1 MKRAKKVGLVL
12 TVIVLLSQI
21 PFAYRRYKLGQ
32 LNAQIQTINAT
43 RRTLQSNPGWTEY
56 KGVAHVHSFLG
67 GHTSGSFNEII
78 SAATANQLHFVIMTE
93 HLEQEF
99 DTAAMTLKGQ
109 HGGVL
114 FVNGNE
120 ISTADGERV
129 LVVPSEGSLRDATKG
144 SMSDLLTRVESQG
157 YLAIAAYPETFK
169 SWDANGL
176 DGVEVF
182 NVYSNARRIN
192 PVVAFFDVLW
202 SRRSYPELLFAT
214 FYSRPAENLKLWDQQ
229 LARKR
234 STAVAGNDAHANIG
248 FSLKNRSGETVLGL
262 HLDPYE
268 VSFRLVR
275 IHVFIRQ
282 QQALTADS
290 VSEAI
295 KAGHCFVGFDL
306 FGDTSGFSFTA
317 ENSTGTKIQGDEISL
332 EGTKLKI
339 EVPVESRIVL
349 FKDGNVHLDE
359 TGVSTKV
366 YDVAERGVYRVE
378 VYLPSLGKP
387 VGEQPWIISNPI
399 YVR

>member
-1 MKRAKKVGLVL
+1 MKRAKKLVLVL
-12 TVIVLLSQI
+12 TVIILLSQI
-21 PFAYRRYKLGQ
+21 PFAYRRYRLGQ
-32 LNAQIQTINAT
+32 LNAEIQMINSS
-43 RRTLQSNPGWTEY
+43 RRPLQSNLAFTEY

-67 GHTSGSFNEII
+67 GHSTGSFDEII
-78 SAATANQLHFVIMTE
+78 SAAKANQLHFVIMTE

-99 DTAAMTLKGQ
+99 DTAEMTLKGQ

-120 ISTADGERV
+120 ISTANGERL
-129 LVVPSEGSLRDATKG
+129 LVIPSDGSLRDASKG
-144 SMSDLLTRVESQG
+144 SVSELLTRVESQG
-157 YLAIAAYPETFK
+157 YLGIAAYPEVFN
-169 SWDANGL
+169 SWDASGL

-192 PVVAFFDVLW
+192 PVIAFFDVLW
-202 SRRSYPELLFAT
+202 SRRRYPDLLFAT
-214 FYSRPAENLKLWDQQ
+214 FYSRPGENLKLWDQL

-234 STAVAGNDAHANIG
+234 ITAMAGNDAHANIG
-248 FSLKNRSGETVLGL
+248 FNLRDRSGDTVFGL
-262 HLDPYE
+262 RLDPYE

-275 IHVFIRQ
+275 VHVLIPQ

-290 VSEAI
+290 VLEAI
-295 KAGHCFVGFDL
+295 KAGHCFIGFDL
-306 FGDTSGFSFTA
+306 FGDTSSFSFTA
-317 ENSTGTKIQGDEISL
+317 ENATGTKIQGDEIRF

-339 EVPVESRIVL
+339 EVPVEGRIVL
-349 FKDGNVHLDE
+349 FKDGIVHLDE

-366 YDVAERGVYRVE
+366 YEVAERGVYRVE
-378 VYLPSLGKP
+378 VYLPRLGSS